1 METTDE
7 DGDGDCLRNTASS
20 GWIGGDGSGMEFESG
35 ALAFSGSAI
44 SFSGMASEDGGGLAW
59 TLVLW

>member
-20 GWIGGDGSGMEFESG
+20 GWMGGDGSGMEFESG
-35 ALAFSGSAI
+35 ALAFSGSVI
-44 SFSGMASEDGGGLAW
+44 SFSGIASDNSGGLAW